1 MYAGSREEPPSL
13 PKAAQGGITMNQ
25 MHAVRI
31 GVLGCGTVGGG
42 VVRVLAE
49 NHDDIARKLGVP
61 IVVKKVLVNDVAK
74 PRSVRLEPHMLT
86 TEAREVLEDDEID
99 VVVEVM
105 GGVNPAREY
114 VLSALARGKHVVTA
128 NKELVAK
135 HGGEIWEMAERTRV
149 AFRFEGS
156 VAAGIPIIKA
166 LDECLASNRISEI
179 SGIVNGTTNYI
190 LTRMAREGWEFEEAL
205 ADAQQKGYAE
215 RDPSSDVDGLDA
227 AYKLAILASVGFG
240 VEVDPAQVYTEGIRR
255 VSKTDIQYARELGYE
270 IKLLAI
276 AKLDGEGLQVRV
288 HPTFV
293 PTWHPL
299 ASVSDSFNAIFVRGN
314 AVGSLMFYGR
324 GAGAG
329 PTASAVIADIM
340 DVARGLSHNGR
351 HYRPEVFKPWGG
363 RLNVKRM
370 EDIETRYYIRL
381 QVVDRPGVLAMIA
394 KAFGDNHVSLESV
407 IQKGTGSPVVGL
419 VFITHFVKEMNL
431 RSALAS
437 IRTLPVVKEVSSV
450 IRVEAGGI
458 QASGQGEDAAER

>member
-1 MYAGSREEPPSL
+1 MRYVDA
-13 PKAAQGGITMNQ
+13 I
-25 MHAVRI
+25 RI
-31 GVLGCGTVGGG
+31 GILGCGTVGGG

-49 NHDDIARKLGVP
+49 NQDEIARKLGVP
-61 IVVKKVLVNDVAK
+61 IVVKKVLVKNLSKERSIDLN
-74 PRSVRLEPHMLT
+74 PRVLT
-86 TEAREVLEDDEID
+86 TNAGEILDDDEID
-99 VVVEVM
+99 VVVEVI
-105 GGVNPAREY
+105 GGVNPAKQY
-114 VLSALARGKHVVTA
+114 ALSALDAGKHVVTA

-135 HGGEIWEMAERTRV
+135 HGRELWEAAERTRT

-166 LDECLASNRISEI
+166 LHECLASNRISEI

-190 LTRMAREGWEFEEAL
+190 LTKMAREGWEFEQAL
-205 ADAQQKGYAE
+205 ADAQHKGYAE
-215 RDPSSDVDGLDA
+215 SDPSSDIDGLDA

-240 VEVDPAQVYTEGIRR
+240 VEVAPGQIYTEGIRK

-293 PTWHPL
+293 PAWHPL
-299 ASVSDSFNAIFVRGN
+299 ASVNDSFNAIFVRGN

-329 PTASAVIADIM
+329 PTASAVLSDIM

-363 RLNVKRM
+363 RLGVQRM
-370 EDIETRYYIRL
+370 EEIETRYYVRL
-381 QVVDRPGVLAMIA
+381 QVVDRPGVLAVIA

-419 VFITHFVKEMNL
+419 VFITHLVKEKNL
-431 RSALAS
+431 RSALAC
-437 IRTLPVVKEVSSV
+437 IRTLSVVKEISSV
-450 IRVEAGGI
+450 IRVEAGI
-458 QASGQGEDAAER
+458 EADVQRYPHD